1 MSSVGERK
9 RGLADAGHAI
19 DERNRDLGQRLIEA
33 GQLQVARNE
42 ISARHGGQL
51 AKPFSEVLPRR
62 DTTAVRRIPQAPR
75 ATGFGLVGGTWGSNF
90 NGQLGG
96 TDFIPG
102 TGVVQVSG
110 ISKATAIAA
119 GEEFS
124 LAMF

>member
-1 MSSVGERK
+1 MSATETWASASLRRASSRSRAMNIGET
-9 RGLADAGHAI
+9 RGTACKTI
-19 DERNRDLGQRLIEA
+19 LG
-33 GQLQVARNE
+33 G
-42 ISARHGGQL
+42 
-51 AKPFSEVLPRR
+51 PPRR
-62 DTTAVRRIPQAPR
+62 DTTAVRGIPQAPR
-75 ATGFGLVGGTWGSNF
+75 ATGFGLVGATWGSNF

-124 LAMF
+124 LAGF